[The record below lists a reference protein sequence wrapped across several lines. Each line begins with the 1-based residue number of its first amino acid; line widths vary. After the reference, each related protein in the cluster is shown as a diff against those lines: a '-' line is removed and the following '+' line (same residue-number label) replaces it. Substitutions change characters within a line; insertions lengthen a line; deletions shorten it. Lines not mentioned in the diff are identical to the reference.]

1 MTVPTATISF
11 KSPVWSTSD
20 TLSRSLVTRLR
31 ISPAL
36 FRSKKRRGRRLSFW
50 ATWLRRES
58 TRLSA
63 TLAIR

>member
-1 MTVPTATISF
+1 MVPSATISF
-11 KSPVWSTSD
+11 KRPVCSVSD

-36 FRSKKRRGRRLSFW
+36 FWSKNRRGSRFSFR
-50 ATWLRRES
+50 ATWVRRES

>member
-1 MTVPTATISF
+1 MVPTATISL
-11 KSPVWSTSD
+11 SRPVWSTSEI
-20 TLSRSLVTRLR
+20 LSRSLVTRLR

-36 FRSKKRRGRRLSFW
+36 FWSKKRRGRRLSFC